1 MTADQPSRVP
11 PPGTVPRTARS
22 VAKALLAA
30 SGSVVAVRRPE
41 LTEDV
46 DGRPL
51 GVDLVVETGVLY
63 VTAEALGWTAAELG
77 IEP

>member
-1 MTADQPSRVP
+1 MTDHLPDHLP
-11 PPGTVPRTARS
+11 PRTAARTARN
-22 VAKALLAA
+22 VARALLAA
-30 SGSVVAVRRPE
+30 SGSVVAVRRPD

-51 GVDLVVETGVLY
+51 GVGQVVETGVLH